1 MPIEVFGIAS
11 VTARRAR
18 VVCCCNL
25 LVDTLRGV
33 ETAFPQGFEMR
44 AFIKPGRQ
52 VAFAQDS
59 VLPAMGVCIVDL
71 RTLEAEPQL

>member
-1 MPIEVFGIAS
+1 V
-11 VTARRAR
+11 
-18 VVCCCNL
+18 
-25 LVDTLRGV
+25 VDTLRGV

-59 VLPAMGVCIVDL
+59 VLPAMGVRIVDL